1 MIDLDNIS
9 LGSFVKGHPNATTGK
24 AMIEYPGAAIRL
36 CMEKKVQD
44 AVGGPHSKKAADE
57 AVKTFGVTAPRIAV
71 AGLNPH
77 AGEGGIFGGE
87 DTAGVRHLRS

>member
-24 AMIEYPGAAIRL
+24 AMIEYSGAAIRL
-36 CMEKKVQD
+36 CMEKKVQG

-71 AGLNPH
+71 AGIT
-77 AGEGGIFGGE
+77 GC
-87 DTAGVRHLRS
+87 